1 MNLMLCL
8 TGVGTQFLAIVSGIL
23 LMALLGMF
31 NVHRH
36 GSINAAAI
44 LLYAFTSCEFS
55 WILKFSLQTPPQHHY
70 CICLQNFTITVLF
83 KRDW

>member
-1 MNLMLCL
+1 MLSVIL
-8 TGVGTQFLAIVSGIL
+8 VVQHAGVGTQFLAIVSGIL

-44 LLYAFTSCEFS
+44 LLYAFTSCELLRAGF
-55 WILKFSLQTPPQHHY
+55 
-70 CICLQNFTITVLF
+70 
-83 KRDW
+83 

>member
-1 MNLMLCL
+1 MYSRACAYWA
-8 TGVGTQFLAIVSGIL
+8 GVGTQFLAIVSGIL

-44 LLYAFTSCEFS
+44 LLYAFTSCELNALTLFS
-55 WILKFSLQTPPQHHY
+55 RGSLSAS
-70 CICLQNFTITVLF
+70 
-83 KRDW
+83 

>member
-1 MNLMLCL
+1 MKWPLLCL
-8 TGVGTQFLAIVSGIL
+8 RVCVHGCVIWAGVGSQFLAIVSGIL

-44 LLYAFTSCEFS
+44 LLYAFTSCELD
-55 WILKFSLQTPPQHHY
+55 ILTILSPFVSLP
-70 CICLQNFTITVLF
+70 
-83 KRDW
+83 D